1 MKKLTR
7 HKISFIISL
16 LLTILLL
23 GATGY
28 LFYNLLLLKNI
39 ETILRIIGMV
49 VLGILVLVLILLAIR
64 FLKKFKKAKI
74 ISF

>member
-49 VLGILVLVLILLAIR
+49 VLGILVLVLILLGN
-64 FLKKFKKAKI
+64 FT
-74 ISF
+74 SE